1 MRREFM
7 GRRANRGGSSSTKSA
22 MQVARCRERREG
34 ESQLLSGVS
43 NVLSAITSE
52 IATLRQ

>member
-7 GRRANRGGSSSTKSA
+7 GRRANRGGSKSTKSA